1 MRDDEHPAFNT
12 YSRYLRRRHGGKT
25 YRVAVDGGFSCP
37 NRLMGRASEGCSFCD
52 SRGSRA
58 DYQKTAA
65 SIRDQVQRGVDFLT
79 ERYDAEY
86 FALYFQAFTSTFG
99 TPEEL
104 KRIYNAGLEAYPFRE
119 LIVATRPD
127 AVDRARAELLA
138 SYRRPDRD
146 VWVELGLESGHDR
159 TLAAVRR
166 GHGVEDFTRA
176 FHLLRS
182 FGIHIGVHVI
192 NGLPGEGLREIE
204 ETAAYLGQLRPDGVK
219 IHNLH
224 ISRGTALHREYL
236 AGGMSLPAP
245 DRQIRYAARFLEL
258 LPPETVIMR
267 ISCDTPRDYRALPRR
282 VVPKQQLYQAL
293 SEELAR
299 RGTRQGTHYHAA

>member
-1 MRDDEHPAFNT
+1 MRDHEFPVFNT
-12 YSRYLRRRHGGKT
+12 YSRYLQRRHGGKT

-37 NRLMGRASEGCSFCD
+37 NRLSGRESDGCSFCD
-52 SRGSRA
+52 SRGARA
-58 DYQKTAA
+58 DYQQTVA
-65 SIRDQVQRGVDFLT
+65 SIQAQVNRGVDFLSK
-79 ERYDAEY
+79 RYGAEY
-86 FALYFQAFTSTFG
+86 FGLYFQAFTSTFG

-104 KRIYNAGLEAYPFRE
+104 KRIYNAGLDAYPFRE
-119 LIVATRPD
+119 LIVSTRPD
-127 AVDRARAELLA
+127 AIDRARAELLA
-138 SYRRPDRD
+138 SYQQPDRD

-159 TLAAVRR
+159 TLRDIRR
-166 GHGVEDFTRA
+166 GHDVEAFTRA

-204 ETAAYLGQLRPDGVK
+204 ETAAYVADLHPDGVK

-224 ISRGTALHREYL
+224 VSRGTPLHREFL
-236 AGGMSLPAP
+236 AGGMTLPAP
-245 DRQIRYAARFLEL
+245 DRQISYAARFLEL
-258 LPPETVIMR
+258 LPPDTVIMR

-293 SEELAR
+293 SEELTR
-299 RGTRQGTHYHAA
+299 RGTRQGTRYNAA